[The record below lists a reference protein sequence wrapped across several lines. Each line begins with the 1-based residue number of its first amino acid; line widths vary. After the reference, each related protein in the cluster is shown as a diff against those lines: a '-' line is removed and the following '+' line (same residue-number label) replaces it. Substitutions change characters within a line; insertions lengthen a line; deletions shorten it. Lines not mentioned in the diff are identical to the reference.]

1 LVFIVEK
8 ELTMLTRLARLDSCA
23 VSDALDHL
31 GLAGAT
37 IGLRPLWPCPKIVG
51 RAMTV
56 LVGPKT
62 DTKPAHHLTT
72 PAIEESDPETVLLIA
87 NEGDKNISCWGDILA
102 NAACAKGMRGVI
114 IDGACRDI
122 DANREIG
129 FPVYGRSV
137 VPVSARNRLVQ
148 YSYGEPIDFAE
159 VTARKG
165 DYVLADGSGT
175 IVIPAERID
184 EVLNVAERLAKREAL
199 MVAAVRAGRSV
210 VEVMH
215 DKEFDAA
222 LEAK

>member
-1 LVFIVEK
+1 
-8 ELTMLTRLARLDSCA
+8 MLARLARLDSCA

-31 GLAGAT
+31 GLPGAT
-37 IGLRPLWPCPKIVG
+37 IGLRPLWPCQKIVG

-62 DTKPAHHLTT
+62 DAKPAHHLAT

-102 NAACAKGMRGVI
+102 NAACAKGVRGVI

-148 YSYGEPIDFAE
+148 YSYGEPIEFAK
-159 VTARKG
+159 VTARRN

-175 IVIPAERID
+175 IVIPAAHIS
-184 EVLNVAERLAKREAL
+184 EVLDIAERLAKREAL
-199 MVAAVRAGRSV
+199 MVAAVRSGRSV
-210 VEVMH
+210 IEVMH
-215 DKEFDAA
+215 DTEFDKA